1 MKQMR
6 PKYINTIILI
16 GAVLCLLTVAFFW
29 GDSPEK
35 SSEAGRVQSSQ
46 AVAGSNDKKASVP
59 EKTAVSKLQKA
70 GNTSV
75 AEATDQAQ
83 TAVGQDSSRAAGAG
97 KDTAA
102 LANTCTLAV
111 KCTTILDH
119 MDKFD
124 NRKLQVL
131 PPDGVIFPGTT
142 VAFLQGESAFDVLQ
156 REMKKAGLHLEFTS
170 VPLYKS
176 NYIEGIGNIYEL
188 DCGELSG
195 WVYRV
200 NGLVPGYGCNLYE
213 LKDGD
218 VVEFVYTCNLGR
230 DVGGNNFQGE

>member
-6 PKYINTIILI
+6 PKFINTIILI
-16 GAVLCLLTVAFFW
+16 GAVLSLLTVAFIW
-29 GDSPEK
+29 GDSPGKMGETD
-35 SSEAGRVQSSQ
+35 RVQSSQ
-46 AVAGSNDKKASVP
+46 VVAGSNDKKASAP
-59 EKTAVSKLQKA
+59 EKTAISAPQKA

-75 AEATDQAQ
+75 TEATDQTQ
-83 TAVGQDSSRAAGAG
+83 TTAGQDSSRAAGAG

-102 LANTCTLAV
+102 LSDTCSLSV
-111 KCTTILDH
+111 KCMTILDN

-142 VAFLQGESAFDVLQ
+142 VAFRQGESAFDVLQ
-156 REMKKAGLHLEFTS
+156 REMKKAGIHLEFTS

-218 VVEFVYTCNLGR
+218 VIEFVYTCNLGR